1 MLAKHFRPSGSFNM
15 SAFGPVNGRI
25 DAHRAAR
32 CNNIRSSPLLT
43 LMICGVVRAGQAIAG
58 DQTPISDHE
67 FELGLGLRYE
77 ADRSLHAGAAP
88 ASLFSAPF
96 VSLNSSS
103 EPQEFSATEFRPR
116 KQGVRDPESSA
127 GRNFLLDAPITKS
140 NSVWQHMSDFR
151 SQGRVRLLTLFQTR
165 GSSLSLQAGKHG
177 APSLQWSTPW
187 VRREGASRGLFDHL
201 LPVPQHTG
209 GGNAAI
215 NARGNMPHPTRSP
228 TLSRPLDLAPAS
240 NTK

>member
-15 SAFGPVNGRI
+15 SAVGPVKGTI

-32 CNNIRSSPLLT
+32 CNNIRRSPLLS
-43 LMICGVVRAGQAIAG
+43 LMICGVVRANQAIAG
-58 DQTPISDHE
+58 DQTPVSDHG
-67 FELGLGLRYE
+67 FELGLGLRHGAE
-77 ADRSLHAGAAP
+77 SSLHAGAAP
-88 ASLFSAPF
+88 ASMFSAPF
-96 VSLNSSS
+96 VSLNPLS

-116 KQGVRDPESSA
+116 KQGVLDPESGG

-140 NSVWQHMSDFR
+140 NSAWQHMSDFR

-187 VRREGASRGLFDHL
+187 VHREGASRGLFDHF

-209 GGNAAI
+209 GGNAGI
-215 NARGNMPHPTRSP
+215 NARGNMPHPTMSP